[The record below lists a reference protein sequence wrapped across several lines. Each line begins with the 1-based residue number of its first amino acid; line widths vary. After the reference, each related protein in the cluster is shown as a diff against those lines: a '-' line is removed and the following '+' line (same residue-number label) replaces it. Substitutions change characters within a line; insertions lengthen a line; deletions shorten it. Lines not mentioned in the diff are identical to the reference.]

1 MRDLSIFKKF
11 KFERPPVGVKFLL
24 NKPAGI
30 KKLDKGLAFC
40 EMLGEAQKSPPFYA
54 TEDNFTCM
62 GPVVLGM
69 READPIFASGQVGP
83 KDGIYKEPRAN
94 RRIYNY
100 IPKLAKGTVRYVAF
114 SPLDKLTLDPDVLI
128 ITANPSQAEV
138 LLRAYCYT
146 SGKMITTRSTPVLIC
161 AWLYIYPYISS
172 EFNYSV
178 TGLGFGMKARGILPE
193 GLMLISVP
201 YDSLPMLVENLQD
214 MEWVPPLHR
223 LSEEEKLEQFKKTVD
238 ELQREYQNG

>member
-1 MRDLSIFKKF
+1 MRDLSIFNRF
-11 KFERPPVGVKFLL
+11 NFERPPVGVKFRL
-24 NKPAGI
+24 NRPQGLN
-30 KKLDKGLAFC
+30 KLDKGLAFC

-83 KDGIYKEPRAN
+83 KDGIYKEARAN

-100 IPKLAKGTVRYVAF
+100 IPKLARGTVRYVSF
-114 SPLDKLTLDPDVLI
+114 SPLDRLSFDPDVLI

-146 SGKMITTRSTPVLIC
+146 SGKMLATRSTPVLIC
-161 AWLYIYPYISS
+161 AWLYIYPYVSG
-172 EFNYSV
+172 ELNYSV
-178 TGLGFGMKARGILPE
+178 TGLGFGMKARAILPE
-193 GLMLISVP
+193 GLMLISIP
-201 YDSLPMLVENLQD
+201 YDSLPMLIENLQD

-223 LSEEEKLEQFKKTVD
+223 LSEEEKLEQFQRTVD
-238 ELQREYQNG
+238 ELEREYQNG

>member
-11 KFERPPVGVKFLL
+11 KFEKPPVGIKFLL
-24 NKPAGI
+24 NKPKGI
-30 KKLDKGLAFC
+30 KKLGKGMAFC

-54 TEDNFTCM
+54 DRENFTCM

-69 READPIFASGQVGP
+69 EEANPIFASGQVGP

-94 RRIYNY
+94 RRIYNF
-100 IPKLAKGTVRYVAF
+100 IPKMAKGTVRYVSF
-114 SPLDKLTLDPDVLI
+114 SPMDKLSFEPDVMI
-128 ITANPSQAEV
+128 FTATPSQAEV
-138 LLRAYCYT
+138 LLRAHAYT
-146 SGKMITTRSTPVLIC
+146 TGKVLTTKSTPVLIC
-161 AWLYIYPYISS
+161 TWLFVYPYLSG
-172 EFNYSV
+172 ELNYSV

-201 YDSLPMLVENLQD
+201 YDSLPMLIENLQD

-223 LSEEEKLEQFKKTVD
+223 LSEEEKLKQFQRTVD
-238 ELQREYQNG
+238 ELNQEYQNG